1 MKRKQEE
8 ENKLP
13 EIFRLCVEGPWGKDP
28 SCSPDLSRYLLI
40 HLATYSGIISKGQ
53 INGCDLCN
61 IGQDLFNSLQRSS
74 PPSPL
79 SVLPLALGDEK
90 IGHRQAV
97 GGINHFFRQL
107 LGKIFSVPF
116 NHKAF

>member
-1 MKRKQEE
+1 MNSLRCSASTLRVPRERTPLASQICLVIYSSI
-8 ENKLP
+8 LP
-13 EIFRLCVEGPWGKDP
+13 RILGSFPRVK
-28 SCSPDLSRYLLI
+28 
-40 HLATYSGIISKGQ
+40 

-61 IGQDLFNSLQRSS
+61 IGQDLFNSLQKS
-74 PPSPL
+74 PPLLPI
-79 SVLPLALGDEK
+79 LPLALGDEK